1 MNVKEL
7 MRLLSECDPELRVVG
22 YCERSEDDFF
32 VTDVRLDTADGDG
45 LEGFYNQG
53 VSVTEGIEPQQV
65 VVIC

>member
-1 MNVKEL
+1 MIVKEL
-7 MRLLSECDPELRVVG
+7 MEKLGMLNPELLVIG

-32 VTDVRLDTADGDG
+32 ITDARLTAIDGSN

-53 VSVTEGIEPQQV
+53 SSVTEEMEPQQV